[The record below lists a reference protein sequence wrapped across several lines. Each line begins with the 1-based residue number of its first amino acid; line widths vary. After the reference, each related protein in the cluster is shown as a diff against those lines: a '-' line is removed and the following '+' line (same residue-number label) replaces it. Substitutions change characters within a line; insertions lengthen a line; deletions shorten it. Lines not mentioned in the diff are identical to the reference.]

1 MARLREWILRLLSV
15 WRPRRDDRDLEDEL
29 RSHVLIA
36 ADAEARTGDRPARTA
51 ARRAA
56 ALRAG
61 ALGPSLDAVRDQR
74 GLPWLEQLVRDL
86 RYAMRR
92 VRRSPGFAATI
103 VLTLGCVIGAN
114 TAIFALIDA
123 VMWRTLPVASP
134 DTLVTV
140 GDASAPTRLAEG
152 GPLLTTLSYPLY
164 ARLRDRNDV
173 VTLAATG
180 RAGRVEMQTSSGT
193 TENLRGRLVSANYF
207 DVLGVPARVGRTFS
221 ADDDHEGAGPVV
233 VLSDDVWSRRFDRD
247 PAIVGRVITL
257 NGVPFVVVGVG
268 PLGFAGEVVGSP
280 TEVWMPLRRS
290 RCSIRDRRGS
300 TDGTRTGSWA
310 SDACG
315 TVHRLIARVPS

>member
-1 MARLREWILRLLSV
+1 M
-15 WRPRRDDRDLEDEL
+15 
-29 RSHVLIA
+29 
-36 ADAEARTGDRPARTA
+36 
-51 ARRAA
+51 
-56 ALRAG
+56 
-61 ALGPSLDAVRDQR
+61 
-74 GLPWLEQLVRDL
+74 
-86 RYAMRR
+86 
-92 VRRSPGFAATI
+92 RRSPGFAATI

-268 PLGFAGEVVGSP
+268 LARSLEAPPRCGCL
-280 TEVWMPLRRS
+280 LRRS